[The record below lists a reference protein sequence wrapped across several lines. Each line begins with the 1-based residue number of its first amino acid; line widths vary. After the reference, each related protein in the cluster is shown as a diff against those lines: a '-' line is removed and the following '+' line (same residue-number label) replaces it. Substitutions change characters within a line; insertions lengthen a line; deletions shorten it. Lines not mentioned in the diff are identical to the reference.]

1 MKYALELSYEGNHF
15 SGWQLQPDSI
25 TVQEVLEEALTVLE
39 GAPVKVS
46 GAGRTDSGVHARGQ
60 VASFELSKTW
70 DPYRLTLAVNANL
83 PEHVSVMRASA
94 VPDDFDA
101 RRSALWREY
110 AYFVWHGPS
119 CFPHVRDMVWWRKRD
134 DWDMDAVDGCC
145 RALVGEH
152 DFGAFCRLSE
162 CPENAVRTLFS
173 VRHIRRGRLSIFRIR
188 GKGFLTNMVRIILG
202 NIDAVATG
210 KKRLE
215 WFERLLLGG
224 TRVDSATTAPASGL
238 FFWRVGYDD
247 F

>member
-1 MKYALELSYEGNHF
+1 
-15 SGWQLQPDSI
+15 
-25 TVQEVLEEALTVLE
+25 
-39 GAPVKVS
+39 
-46 GAGRTDSGVHARGQ
+46 
-60 VASFELSKTW
+60 
-70 DPYRLTLAVNANL
+70 
-83 PEHVSVMRASA
+83 MRASA

-119 CFPHVRDMVWWRKRD
+119 CFPHIREVVWWRKRD

-145 RALVGEH
+145 RALVGKH
-152 DFGAFCRLSE
+152 DFSAFCKLSE

-188 GKGFLTNMVRIILG
+188 GRGFLTNMVRIILG
-202 NIDAVATG
+202 NVDAVATG

-215 WFERLLLGG
+215 WFEKLLLGG